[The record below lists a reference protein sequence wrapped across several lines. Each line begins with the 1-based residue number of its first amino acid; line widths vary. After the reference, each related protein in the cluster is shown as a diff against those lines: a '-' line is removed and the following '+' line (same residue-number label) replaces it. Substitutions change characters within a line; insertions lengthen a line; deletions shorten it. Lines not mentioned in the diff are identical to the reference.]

1 MAFSVAAK
9 EKDSD
14 GEEEK
19 EKKKKE
25 KKEGKDQKPSKK
37 EEKKSA
43 GEALKCS
50 YCAEATDFKQ
60 NLNLHTNTSLSFLKM
75 PLQDI
80 H

>member
-1 MAFSVAAK
+1 MFRVAFSVAAK

-25 KKEGKDQKPSKK
+25 KKESKDQKPSKK
-37 EEKKSA
+37 EEKKST

-60 NLNLHTNTSLSFLKM
+60 NLNLHTPTLL
-75 PLQDI
+75 
-80 H
+80 